1 MTVPQGLPR
10 MSRMKRTGEFLRHL
24 WLLVLL
30 CGIAA
35 PALPQTPSGYTV
47 EILVFR
53 HSGDAGAME
62 ASEARP
68 AITGDDVQPTVVATS
83 RLAGSVARLNRN
95 GLRVLGQA
103 AWRQSPAA
111 TNSRRGV
118 SAARLGLSGI
128 SGKIVFERGQF
139 LLLGVDLVIEDGG
152 KRFHIQ
158 EMRRQV
164 KAGEVQYFDHPAVGV
179 LAVVT
184 GE

>member
-1 MTVPQGLPR
+1 
-10 MSRMKRTGEFLRHL
+10 MSRMKPNGEFLRHL
-24 WLLVLL
+24 WLLLLL
-30 CGIAA
+30 CGIAS
-35 PALPQTPSGYTV
+35 PALPQTPPGYTV
-47 EILVFR
+47 EIVVFR
-53 HSGDAGAME
+53 HPGDAGAME
-62 ASEARP
+62 GSEARP
-68 AITGDDVQPTVVATS
+68 AISGDDVQPTVLAAS

-103 AWRQSPAA
+103 AWRQAPAA

-118 SAARLGLSGI
+118 SAERLGLSGI
-128 SGKIVFERGQF
+128 SGKFVFERGQY

-152 KRFHIQ
+152 KRFRIQ

-164 KAGEVQYFDHPAVGV
+164 KSGEVQYFDHPAVGV